1 MMATTPSI
9 SKNKLIVV
17 AGMHRSGTS
26 AIARGLQ
33 VLGIPLGQ
41 NLLSAQFDNPT
52 GFWEDR
58 DVVDINDTL
67 LSNVGEQYDSL
78 GPLPEIDVA
87 DESIR
92 PLFLQA
98 IQLIAERMAE
108 NNGIWGVKDP
118 RLSRLLP
125 FWKQVFR
132 HCNVEVCY
140 ILAIRNPLSVID
152 SLAKRNGFEPEKSY
166 MLWLVHVINSLSD
179 TSNCNRIIVDY
190 DKLMQQP
197 ERELKRMA
205 MACHLSFNPEEFNL
219 YKTAFLDV
227 DLQHTLYSAQALNH
241 GNRLPRLATD
251 IYQTLL
257 DLSVTNQMDE
267 ATLQQ
272 KTAFWEAQLESLNP
286 ALQLTDKLFRT
297 IATLNEA
304 VEYLQQKLLISLQP
318 PTEIPEIEAP
328 IPLVK
333 YTKQVDSHHY
343 LQFSYNKKGRFCSYW
358 HQIEE
363 VRKLNPENILEIG
376 MGNGFVA
383 WFLQNA
389 GLEVTTMDI
398 DPDLKPTI
406 VGSVVDI
413 PLPDDSFDLVM
424 CCQLLEHLPYDNF
437 VPALLQLHRVAKKHV
452 VLSLP
457 DMKPVHRVH
466 IETPIGKARFFYPKL
481 FSKPIDWK
489 FDGQHHW
496 NINNLGYPTTRI
508 INDIM
513 STNFKIV
520 SHFRVPENPGHHFFI
535 LNK

>member
-1 MMATTPSI
+1 MSATPSI
-9 SKNKLIVV
+9 PKNKIIVV
-17 AGMHRSGTS
+17 TGMHRSGTS
-26 AIARGLQ
+26 TITRGLQ
-33 VLGIPLGQ
+33 VLGIPLGL
-41 NLLSAQFDNPT
+41 NLMQAQFDNPT

-58 DVVDINDTL
+58 EVVEINNTL
-67 LSNVGEQYDSL
+67 LSCIGGQYDSL
-78 GPLPEIDVA
+78 APLPEIDVA
-87 DESIR
+87 DASIH
-92 PLFLQA
+92 PLFFQA
-98 IQLIAERMAE
+98 IQLITEKLAE
-108 NNGIWGVKDP
+108 NDGVWGFKDP
-118 RLSRLLP
+118 RLCRLLR
-125 FWKQVFR
+125 FWEQVFR
-132 HCNVEVCY
+132 HCNVDVSY

-166 MLWLVHVINSLSD
+166 MLWLVHVIKSLSD
-179 TSNCNRIIVDY
+179 TSNCKRVVVDY
-190 DKLMQQP
+190 DKMMQHP

-219 YKTAFLDV
+219 YQTAFLDIG
-227 DLQHTLYSAQALNH
+227 LQHTLYSAQELIH
-241 GNRLPRLATD
+241 GNKLPRLATE

-257 DLSVTNQMDE
+257 DLSVTNQIDE
-267 ATLQQ
+267 AALQQ
-272 KTAFWEAQLESLNP
+272 KTAFWEAELESLSP
-286 ALQLTDKLFRT
+286 ALHLTDNLFRV
-297 IATLNEA
+297 IAKLNEA
-304 VEYLQQKLLISLQP
+304 VESLQQKLLTSVP
-318 PTEIPEIEAP
+318 PPAITETEDP

-333 YTKQVDSHHY
+333 YNKQVDSNHY

-376 MGNGFVA
+376 MGNGLVA
-383 WFLQNA
+383 WFLQKA

-413 PLPDDSFDLVM
+413 PLADNSFDLVM
-424 CCQLLEHLPYDNF
+424 CCQLLEHLPYNNF
-437 VPALLQLHRVAKKHV
+437 VPALQQLYRVARKHV

-457 DMKPVHRVH
+457 DMKPVHRIH

-481 FSKPIDWK
+481 YSKPIDWK

-508 INDIM
+508 INDIL
-513 STNFKIV
+513 STNFKIIN
-520 SHFRVPENPGHHFFI
+520 HFRVPENPGHHFFI